1 MFGIQ
6 KTKAIINIIATI
18 AAAANSPFP
27 FPSSSSFSSSFFFFF
42 SLSEVAGVRNSEI
55 KNL

>member
-6 KTKAIINIIATI
+6 KTKAIINVIDTI

-27 FPSSSSFSSSFFFFF
+27 FPSSSSFSSSFFFF